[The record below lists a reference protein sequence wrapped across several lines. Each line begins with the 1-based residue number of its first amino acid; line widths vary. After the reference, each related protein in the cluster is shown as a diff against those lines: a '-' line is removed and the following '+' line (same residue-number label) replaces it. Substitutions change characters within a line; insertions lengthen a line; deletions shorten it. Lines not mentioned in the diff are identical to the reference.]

1 MQPPRP
7 HALKRDRQAEQ
18 KQKPLTEEDSAR
30 KANLAFEAMKELRW
44 QRMDTEAEAQAR
56 QAKREAKRAKKRS
69 WRYRLRRAFGVRY
82 CCPAATKDL
91 PMYDSDVSFISVLV
105 SWKGT
110 VLPLVLTRGLF
121 WFLTFSHVLFVALA
135 SDPDTAELV
144 FGEFDY
150 KLLTVPTSLL
160 IFFIVFYCGQ
170 CYTRYFALYQHCV
183 GIAGCSMIWASLV
196 RLHLPAKRTM
206 QWNAMRFIL
215 AAAHVEYYDITDG
228 MSHDEWECIISR
240 RLLSPAE
247 SESVAAY
254 QGFKPFQLI
263 TWALL
268 EVQSVIHHS
277 ALQRPV
283 EEEASAEG
291 ASAGS
296 VQCGTSPPA
305 APSTMERVARS
316 TRRLAA
322 AADGEKEAESDQLSR
337 AISRQLFVNFAYNDF
352 QNCAYDMRGHC
363 SQIYATLRQP
373 VPFAYFHLLNLM
385 VIINLL
391 LLSYGMTGLANP
403 ALTIICFAIVCVVFI
418 GLRDLAVSMA
428 NPFGDDEIDFKFEK
442 FLGSSYTTALAF
454 LCDKHHPSGTE
465 LPKDLTNPLDD
476 FVANA
481 SVKISSVE
489 DAKKVR
495 EQRASK
501 TKASLRT
508 IVSFENAEKL
518 AIEYAER
525 KQREAEEAKEAAA
538 RIRRREE
545 EKQSEAAI
553 LLQATLRGAVARRQQ
568 QSKEAAS
575 SPTSRATKSPPHAS
589 PPASPEAA
597 AAAATGEAAAG
608 AGAARGSV
616 GELGMLHDFPDSPNA
631 VAKGEDG
638 ISAAPMTPPSETNF
652 EIRSRVRSMK
662 REQSSVQGDVRKSKA
677 GNSDTWI

>member
-1 MQPPRP
+1 
-7 HALKRDRQAEQ
+7 
-18 KQKPLTEEDSAR
+18 
-30 KANLAFEAMKELRW
+30 
-44 QRMDTEAEAQAR
+44 
-56 QAKREAKRAKKRS
+56 
-69 WRYRLRRAFGVRY
+69 
-82 CCPAATKDL
+82 
-91 PMYDSDVSFISVLV
+91 
-105 SWKGT
+105 
-110 VLPLVLTRGLF
+110 
-121 WFLTFSHVLFVALA
+121 
-135 SDPDTAELV
+135 
-144 FGEFDY
+144 
-150 KLLTVPTSLL
+150 
-160 IFFIVFYCGQ
+160 
-170 CYTRYFALYQHCV
+170 
-183 GIAGCSMIWASLV
+183 
-196 RLHLPAKRTM
+196 
-206 QWNAMRFIL
+206 
-215 AAAHVEYYDITDG
+215 
-228 MSHDEWECIISR
+228 
-240 RLLSPAE
+240 
-247 SESVAAY
+247 
-254 QGFKPFQLI
+254 
-263 TWALL
+263 
-268 EVQSVIHHS
+268 
-277 ALQRPV
+277 
-283 EEEASAEG
+283 
-291 ASAGS
+291 
-296 VQCGTSPPA
+296 
-305 APSTMERVARS
+305 MERVASS
-316 TRRLAA
+316 TRRLA

-352 QNCAYDMRGHC
+352 QNCAYEMRGHC

-403 ALTIICFAIVCVVFI
+403 ALTIIVFAIVCVVFI

-465 LPKDLTNPLDD
+465 LPNDLTNPLDD

-518 AIEYAER
+518 AVEYAER

-545 EKQSEAAI
+545 AKQSEAAI

-568 QSKEAAS
+568 QSEEAAS
-575 SPTSRATKSPPHAS
+575 SPTSRATKSPQHAS
-589 PPASPEAA
+589 PPASPKAAAAAAATGA
-597 AAAATGEAAAG
+597 AAAATGEA
-608 AGAARGSV
+608 RGSV
-616 GELGMLHDFPDSPNA
+616 DELGLLHGFPDSPNA
-631 VAKGEDG
+631 VANGEDG
-638 ISAAPMTPPSETNF
+638 ISAAPMTPPSETSF